1 LIVCDVVV
9 ICLRYAI
16 RGDDSSE
23 KERQQKEETA
33 KNAMAFVEKFM

>member
-1 LIVCDVVV
+1 MQVLT
-9 ICLRYAI
+9 LWLWFRYAV

-33 KNAMAFVEKFM
+33 KNAMAFVEKYM